1 MAREVRE
8 ETGLAAVVGDL
19 LDVHDLHFSGTAPD
33 GRHEDFHGVHLVFAA
48 TVDDDAEPRVTEQ
61 DGTTD
66 AVAWVPL
73 ADVESG
79 AVKVLDVVTHA
90 LASGTASARIT
101 AKR

>member
-1 MAREVRE
+1 VAREVAE
-8 ETGLAAVVGDL
+8 ESGLACVVGDL

-48 TVDDDAEPRVTEQ
+48 EVTDDAEPRVAET

-79 AVKVLDVVTHA
+79 ALPVLDVVTHA
-90 LASGTASARIT
+90 LRARPS
-101 AKR
+101 